1 MEKYHEIKNLD
12 FTDNVMIIA
21 IDGKEYNFILSE
33 ISPPLDKASDS
44 DRRNYKISPS
54 GYGIH
59 WSSIDEDLSI
69 DGLLGIIHKIPRR
82 RKTLTVK

>member
-1 MEKYHEIKNLD
+1 MDKYHEIKNLD
-12 FTDNVMIIA
+12 FTDDAMIIV
-21 IDGKEYNFILSE
+21 IDGKEYKFILNK

-44 DRRNYKISPS
+44 DRRNYMISPS

-59 WSSIDEDLSI
+59 WPSIDEDLSI
-69 DGLLGIIHKIPRR
+69 DGLLGIIHKIHRR